1 MKSKEYS
8 YIKLYHLVKY
18 IFIAIFMGRELFL
31 NTFLGKDI
39 NTMAMLIFYSG
50 VIFWIFKGFGL
61 ENTMLMRE
69 LKRRTD
75 NLPVAKENIFSWN
88 NKGEVGVFF
97 TDPEKGTLWF
107 CSNQTNYDLYIYS
120 MMEFNI
126 YESNTTIF
134 FEKIAG
140 DCDLQKFKV
149 FKSTNEY

>member
-39 NTMAMLIFYSG
+39 NIMAMLIFYSA

-61 ENTMLMRE
+61 ENTMIMRE